1 MLIIQIILAN
11 QNFYLNIID
20 FYLNTFIIIKIL
32 FFNNIIM
39 NQENIENYL
48 IKGRNIDDF
57 INIEDNNTNLSEIQT
72 WITRWV
78 DRVLTQRKV
87 PVFSEKPVIREISID
102 LYSEY
107 IIIKDL
113 CNDEILF
120 LNLETQEE
128 ERYFVKEVI
137 SKGDWE
143 ITFLWHRVMRKEY
156 EKWTRVKR

>member
-1 MLIIQIILAN
+1 MS
-11 QNFYLNIID
+11 
-20 FYLNTFIIIKIL
+20 K
-32 FFNNIIM
+32 
-39 NQENIENYL
+39 
-48 IKGRNIDDF
+48 KS
-57 INIEDNNTNLSEIQT
+57 IEDMLRMGRDLGDLINVDDNDTTLSEIHIWT
-72 WITRWV
+72 TRWV
-78 DRVLTQRKV
+78 DKVLTQRKA

-107 IIIKDL
+107 TIIKDL

-156 EKWTRVKR
+156 EKWTRVKREDEKPRNSHLNNFLQKNKK